1 MPESRHR
8 RGGQTRPRPRE
19 LEPQKVKPKPSP
31 RWVPIVGLA
40 LIFLGVG
47 IIIANYVW
55 ISQNVSHNYY
65 LLGGFALLAVGFGV
79 LTQWR

>member
-19 LEPQKVKPKPSP
+19 LTPPVAKPKPSP
-31 RWVPIVGLA
+31 RWVPVIGLA
-40 LIFLGVG
+40 LIFLGV
-47 IIIANYVW
+47 IIIIVNYVW
-55 ISQNVSHNYY
+55 IRNNYY
-65 LLGGFALLAVGFGV
+65 LLGGFGLLAVGFAV